1 MDDVAL
7 GRTLRAIRQR
17 LGLRQAD
24 VAAKGE
30 VSQQLVS
37 KIEAGLLRGTS
48 MRVLRQVAG
57 SLGAELVVS
66 VRWHGAD
73 LDRLRDE
80 VHARLVA
87 EIAVLLEADGW
98 LTAPEVT
105 YSWYGERGSIDLLA
119 FHPRTRTLLVIEA
132 KSEVVSVEE
141 TLRRHDQKVRLA
153 ARVALDRFGWE
164 ARSVGRLLAVRDGT
178 TARRRVA
185 RHDAVFGRAYPIRGW
200 AARAWLAAPTGPAG
214 LLMFLPATTGGGAG
228 PRAVT
233 VRRVRVPRP
242 RSETPS

>member
-24 VAAKGE
+24 VAVKGE

-37 KIEAGLLRGTS
+37 RIEAGLLRGTS
-48 MRVLRQVAG
+48 TRVLRQVAG

-73 LDRLRDE
+73 VDWLRDE
-80 VHARLVA
+80 AHARLVA
-87 EIAVLLEADGW
+87 DIAALLEADGW
-98 LTAPEVT
+98 ITAPEVT

-119 FHPRTRTLLVIEA
+119 FHPATRTLLVIEA
-132 KSEVVSVEE
+132 KTEIVSVEE

-153 ARVALDRFGWE
+153 ARIALDRFGWE
-164 ARSVGRLLAVRDGT
+164 ARSVGRLLVVRDAT
-178 TARRRVA
+178 TARRRIS

-200 AARAWLAAPTGPAG
+200 AARAWLATPAGPAG
-214 LLMFLPATTGGGAG
+214 LLVFLSSTTGGGAG
-228 PRAVT
+228 RNPAT
-233 VRRVRVPRP
+233 IRRVRVPRP
-242 RSETPS
+242 RSGTPA